1 MTIQKI
7 KVAAFKN
14 FAENGYN
21 GGSLAQIAE
30 EVGIKKQS
38 IYTYFKSKDVLYTTL
53 SKEAMEFELA
63 FIEQF
68 FEDNKKGKMEKI
80 LFQLLHACE
89 KRFAEQVLTKFFLRS
104 AFFPPPHLEKQLM
117 EHVYYYLDSLEQQ
130 FTHYFKLQSIAV
142 SPQEAAISYLAL
154 LDSLFVE
161 MLYGGHAR
169 FEKRLQASWTVFY
182 RGLTY
187 RGETS

>member
-7 KVAAFKN
+7 KAAAFKN
-14 FAENGYN
+14 FAENGYE

-38 IYTYFKSKDVLYTTL
+38 IYSYFKSKDELYMTL

-63 FIEQF
+63 YVEQFIEK
-68 FEDNKKGKMEKI
+68 NKKEEMEDT
-80 LFQLLHACE
+80 LFQLLYACDL
-89 KRFAEQVLTKFFLRS
+89 RYAGQDMTKFFLRS
-104 AFFPPPHLEKQLM
+104 AFFPPIHLEKQLM

-130 FTHYFKLQSIAV
+130 FTHYFKQQSIAV
-142 SPQEAAISYLAL
+142 TPHEAGISYLAL

-161 MLYGGHAR
+161 LLYGGQAR
-169 FEKRLQASWTVFY
+169 FEKRLHASWTVFY
-182 RGLTY
+182 RGLT
-187 RGETS
+187 S